1 MWPLLGRVR
10 STNFALRFARIFVSR
25 RPTMPSLRLSSS
37 THCVRLAL
45 ALFAIAFLCTPVRAT
60 NAQSGSVIPLPA
72 PTLVPA
78 LVPAFTPALVP
89 APTPA
94 AKPFAA
100 LSNSVRTLRDSVVQM
115 AKAQIGKRYRTGGQ
129 TPEKGFDC
137 SGLVSYVMAA
147 LDLKLPR
154 TARQQATQGLALTRD
169 TSRLL
174 PGDLLTFGKTK
185 KSSVSH
191 VGIYIGEGRY
201 IHASSVAGKVI
212 ESAIDRPASPLIK
225 MWRGARRMLS
235 LDDSVAITAIVP
247 PNKSGG

>member
-1 MWPLLGRVR
+1 
-10 STNFALRFARIFVSR
+10 
-25 RPTMPSLRLSSS
+25 MPRLRLSSS
-37 THCVRLAL
+37 TPSVRLAL
-45 ALFAIAFLCTPVRAT
+45 PLFATALLCTPVTTAD
-60 NAQSGSVIPLPA
+60 AQSSSLFPA
-72 PTLVPA
+72 SIPA
-78 LVPAFTPALVP
+78 LTPAL
-89 APTPA
+89 APTPTPVA
-94 AKPFAA
+94 AAVPVAKPFAA
-100 LSNSVRTLRDSVVQM
+100 ISNSVRTLRDSVVQM

-235 LDDSVAITAIVP
+235 LNDTVVFTAVVP
-247 PNKSGG
+247 PNKGGD